1 MLWNSHTFS
10 INNDSDL
17 LNLFDAFAAVI
28 WEANLAWKCAQI
40 YMQKRWVIWPTT
52 PLVSYRV
59 VLEIRQGKYFC
70 LIHVHVKKRKQM
82 KCNLTC
88 YKVGKFKKLTIRAF
102 ALRQSEWRNCGLC
115 ACVFMDRNGAT
126 LLVGIW
132 WRENKNK
139 SALVDTVGIKSAII
153 ISSNWQFAAFP
164 YI

>member
-115 ACVFMDRNGAT
+115 ACVCLWIEME
-126 LLVGIW
+126 LHYW
-132 WRENKNK
+132 WEYGDEKTRINQR
-139 SALVDTVGIKSAII
+139 SLIPWGLRVPSL
-153 ISSNWQFAAFP
+153 
-164 YI
+164 